1 MVMAKDQVSFVD
13 FQKLD
18 LRVGSIVKVE
28 NPEGSRT
35 MYRLRVDLG
44 EEIGERTIFAGI
56 KEMYEP
62 DNLVGKQAIFVVN
75 LERKKIMGEESE
87 GMILAACE
95 TDDRP
100 VLVVPVEKVKDG
112 SVVR

>member
-1 MVMAKDQVSFVD
+1 MAKDQVSFVD

-18 LRVGSIVKVE
+18 LRVGKIVKVE
-28 NPEGSRT
+28 VPEGSRT
-35 MYRLRVDLG
+35 MYRLTVDLG
-44 EEIGERTIFAGI
+44 KEMGTRTVFSGI
-56 KEMYEP
+56 KEKYTP
-62 DNLVGKQAIFVVN
+62 DDLVGKLAVFVIN

-95 TDDRP
+95 TDDKP
-100 VLVVPVEKVKDG
+100 VLVVPLEEVKLG